1 MARTAQSAA
10 TRYLMFSLSFALAM
24 YFAYKGEWD
33 KTGLFLLTMALL
45 LWAYLRHGSVWLA
58 FWHFQRGNFERTD
71 AILKTLSPERLDVV
85 NQSYYYWLKGLM
97 EARMNAL
104 MAAKNF
110 FDQVRPERLIN
121 ETHRKNFRSH
131 VTQLQ
136 TRLSPHTS

>member
-1 MARTAQSAA
+1 MARTAQSAG
-10 TRYLMFSLSFALAM
+10 TRYLMFSLSFALAA

-58 FWHFQRGNFERTD
+58 FWYFQRGNFERTD
-71 AILKTLSPERLDVV
+71 AMLKTLSPERLDVV

-97 EARMNAL
+97 EARINAL

-110 FDQVRPERLIN
+110 FDQVQPERLIN
-121 ETHRKNFRSH
+121 ENHRKNFRSH
-131 VTQLQ
+131 VAQIQ
-136 TRLSPHTS
+136 TRLSPHPS